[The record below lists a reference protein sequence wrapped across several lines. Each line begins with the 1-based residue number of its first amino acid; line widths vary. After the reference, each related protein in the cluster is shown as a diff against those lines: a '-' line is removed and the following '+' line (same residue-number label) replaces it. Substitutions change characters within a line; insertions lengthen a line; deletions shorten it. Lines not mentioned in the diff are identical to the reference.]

1 LRIAAGSADPNLMK
15 LTPRLSLMLILPPLM
30 WAGNAVVGRLM
41 APSVPP
47 LLLNAMRWALAFVFL
62 LPLARRLF
70 SVAAERAALRLR
82 WRHLA
87 LIGVLGMGSYN
98 ALQYQALRSS
108 SALNVTLIAA
118 SMPVWMLAVGAL
130 CFSQRPRRAQFIGAL
145 LSLAGVALVMARGRL
160 AHLAEVHF
168 VPGDLLMLPALL
180 CWAFYSW
187 LLAKPPATMQAAQ
200 RPAWNWAETMM
211 SQLIFG
217 LPFATGL
224 ALVEQGYSAQPLL
237 WSPALAATLL
247 FVAIGPSLIAY
258 RCWGQG
264 VAEAGPALAAFFSNL
279 TPVFAALMSAA
290 LLGEWPQGY
299 HGLAFVLI
307 AAGIWISS
315 PRPPR

>member
-1 LRIAAGSADPNLMK
+1 MK
-15 LTPRLSLMLILPPLM
+15 LTPRLTLLLTLPPLM

-41 APSVPP
+41 AGSVPP
-47 LLLNAMRWALAFVFL
+47 LLLNAMRWALVFLLL
-62 LPLARRLF
+62 LPLAWRLPGT
-70 SVAAERAALRLR
+70 AAGRAAIAQR

-118 SMPVWMLAVGAL
+118 SMPVWMLAIGAL
-130 CFSQRPRRAQFIGAL
+130 FFGQKPRRAQFAGAA

-168 VPGDLLMLPALL
+168 VAGDLLMLPALL

-187 LLAKPPATMQAAQ
+187 LLAKPPAAMQGAQ

-211 SQLIFG
+211 SQLLFG
-217 LPFATGL
+217 LPFAASL
-224 ALVEQGYSAQPLL
+224 AVLEQGYTTQPLL
-237 WSPALAATLL
+237 WGPALAATLL
-247 FVAIGPSLIAY
+247 FVAVGPSLIAY

-264 VAEAGPALAAFFSNL
+264 VAEAGPAPAAFFSNL

-290 LLGEWPQGY
+290 LLGEWPTWY

-307 AAGIWISS
+307 AAGIWVST
-315 PRPPR
+315 PRPAR